1 MSQRDTG
8 GVQVVERISAIFRTL
23 EGKGGGLSLGA
34 IAQANDLPRSTVK
47 RLVDALAREELLEV
61 HGHGGIR
68 LGPVF
73 MRLARHSQLDISTH
87 ARPFLEALNRQTEE
101 TVVLSCVSGN
111 ELLLLHSVLSPQALR
126 VAPVA
131 GNFLSLF
138 GTSSGKCL
146 LSHYSDDQV
155 VDLIM
160 PVLDPL
166 TDQAATIETLLLE
179 LAEIRQSGVCFDTG
193 KHIPGIG
200 AVSVSLETIQGNY
213 SIALLGPEWRL
224 TERFEDFVPL
234 LEETRDSML
243 KTFRS
248 LN

>member
-1 MSQRDTG
+1 MAFKSWRG
-8 GVQVVERISAIFRTL
+8 SPRSSRTL
-23 EGKGGGLSLGA
+23 EDKGDGLSLGA
-34 IAQANDLPRSTVK
+34 IAQANGLPRSTVK

-61 HGHGGIR
+61 HGQGGIR

-101 TVVLSCVSGN
+101 TVVLSCISGN

-131 GNFLSLF
+131 GNFLSLLD
-138 GTSSGKCL
+138 TSSGKSL
-146 LSHYSDDQV
+146 LSHYTDEQV
-155 VDLIM
+155 VALIT
-160 PVLDPL
+160 PILDPQ
-166 TDQAATIETLLLE
+166 TDQTATIEQLLSE
-179 LAEIRQSGVCFDTG
+179 LAQIRESGVAYDAGEHT
-193 KHIPGIG
+193 PGIG

-213 SIALLGPEWRL
+213 SIALLGPDWRL
-224 TERFEDFVPL
+224 TERLEEFVPL
-234 LEETRDSML
+234 LKETRDTML

-248 LN
+248 PN